1 MNFGGLLTLFAVG
14 VLVFAAL
21 FFLPRFFS
29 ADSRAE
35 RRRRRS
41 NRPIIS
47 KGSRHPA
54 VKFSVKTGKD
64 RKD

>member
-21 FFLPRFFS
+21 MFLSRYFS
-29 ADSRAE
+29 SAARAE

-41 NRPIIS
+41 NRPIAS
-47 KGSRHPA
+47 RGNRHPT
-54 VKFSVKTGKD
+54 VKFSVKTKKDGKD
-64 RKD
+64 